1 MDISPAVRRLIFG
14 LIVCVLVGLGAY
26 LLGPVARGAGR
37 PASNHTTPPAR
48 ASTAQA
54 STAQA
59 STAQGAPATA
69 PVAAGRP
76 DIYQWLPFT
85 QAGLAA
91 ATSVVVRF
99 GDAYGSYSYTQTAAA
114 YTALLAPI
122 TSPQLVSQIEAA
134 YSAPGVAALRVGG
147 KQVAVGTATIAS
159 IRAFGPS
166 SLTFLVQVAQQLTD
180 TSGGSQHSTVYA
192 VTVAGS
198 GTSWQVTDVELAS
211 AGNS

>member
-1 MDISPAVRRLIFG
+1 MEISPLGRRLIFG

-37 PASNHTTPPAR
+37 SSPQHSPTPQASRPAATASGPATTP
-48 ASTAQA
+48 
-54 STAQA
+54 
-59 STAQGAPATA
+59 
-69 PVAAGRP
+69 AGGQP

-91 ATSVVVRF
+91 AASVVVRF
-99 GDAYGSYSYTQTAAA
+99 GDAYGSYSYTQNASA
-114 YTALLAPI
+114 YTAPLVPI
-122 TSPQLVSQIEAA
+122 TAPQLVGEIEAA
-134 YSAPGVAALRVGG
+134 YSTPGVAAARASS
-147 KQVAVGTATIAS
+147 KQVAVGTAMIAS

-180 TSGGSQHSTVYA
+180 TAGGSQQTMVYA
-192 VTVAGS
+192 VTATGS
-198 GTSWQVTDVELAS
+198 GTSWQVTDVELQS